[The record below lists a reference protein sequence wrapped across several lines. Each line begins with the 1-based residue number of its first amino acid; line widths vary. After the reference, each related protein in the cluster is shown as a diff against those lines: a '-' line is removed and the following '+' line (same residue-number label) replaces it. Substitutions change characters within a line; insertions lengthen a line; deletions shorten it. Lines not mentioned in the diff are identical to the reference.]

1 MTTHPTPTLIS
12 QYASGGAGVD
22 DATIWAV
29 EAHLETCA
37 ACRAVLTDAVDP
49 GTQELLD
56 RVADGIATGIAT
68 GPRPVRRRRQL
79 RTGVAARVLPWL
91 VTATGLML
99 AAALFEW
106 TFDSLPSLVL
116 LIAPVAPLLPV
127 AAVWSRRLD
136 PAWELTATM
145 PRTGLPLL
153 MRRTL
158 GVLSAVLPVLAVAG
172 WFTGHSPGLWLLP
185 VLGFTAGALALGPVV
200 GVERAAL
207 ALTIAWSAGVVVPSL
222 ADGQLPAILT
232 GSSLPG
238 WALATVALT
247 AVVLGQARRRPHE
260 PHQNLLHR

>member
-12 QYASGGAGVD
+12 QYASGGADVD
-22 DATIWAV
+22 DTTIWAV
-29 EAHLETCA
+29 EAHLEGCA
-37 ACRAVLTDAVDP
+37 ACRAVLTDAADP
-49 GTQELLD
+49 GTRDLLD
-56 RVADGIATGIAT
+56 RVADGIASGIAT
-68 GPRPVRRRRQL
+68 GPGPVRRHRLL

-158 GVLSAVLPVLAVAG
+158 GVLSAVIPVLAVAG
-172 WFTGHSPGLWLLP
+172 WFTGHSPGSGCCPSWGSPPARWRWARWWGSTARHSCWPSPGPP
-185 VLGFTAGALALGPVV
+185 VWSC
-200 GVERAAL
+200 RASP
-207 ALTIAWSAGVVVPSL
+207 TGTSRRFS
-222 ADGQLPAILT
+222 PAAAC
-232 GSSLPG
+232 PG
-238 WALATVALT
+238 
-247 AVVLGQARRRPHE
+247 GRSPQCR
-260 PHQNLLHR
+260 

>member
-1 MTTHPTPTLIS
+1 
-12 QYASGGAGVD
+12 
-22 DATIWAV
+22 
-29 EAHLETCA
+29 
-37 ACRAVLTDAVDP
+37 
-49 GTQELLD
+49 
-56 RVADGIATGIAT
+56 
-68 GPRPVRRRRQL
+68 
-79 RTGVAARVLPWL
+79 
-91 VTATGLML
+91 ML

-185 VLGFTAGALALGPVV
+185 ALGFTAGTLALGTVV
-200 GVERAAL
+200 GVDRAAL
-207 ALTIAWSAGVVVPSL
+207 ALTVAWSAGVVAPSL
-222 ADGQLPAILT
+222 ADRQLPAILT
-232 GSSLPG
+232 GNSLPG

-247 AVVLGQARRRPHE
+247 AVVLVRARRRPTRTAPE
-260 PHQNLLHR
+260 PSAPMTTSSQDRTEIMMRTVSVAETAPSTYAWAVHAEKLQVRAGRHLAVDGLDLSVGHRRARAARPQRRRQDHPDAGPGHRAASRPAGG